1 MVGDI
6 NMKTEFESNKIE
18 EELKNLLK
26 DGVIKDEGKLNKL
39 KDIYIQDKRSLSEIE
54 KEIKELRFNKNLLD
68 EKLKQEIK
76 IEDININNLQETKE
90 NECKISLEN
99 VTDFEKDGK
108 NYIKIHYPY
117 PYDKVRIIENRG
129 NQTGKERFESLKE
142 KIAQTSLDAEKNTTL
157 IFEQSLL
164 KDCNEINLKD
174 IRELSIKYEFDKLTD
189 DEKQIVYGTLKSI
202 IMSLPV
208 SDLEKRNLTS
218 KSVDTILN
226 NLEKKVYISPIDNI
240 IVISQINNPSKD
252 EIKSLS
258 IQKKTTM
265 AGDLIL
271 DYQLQPLNESGYKYE
286 NQNIDTLKDE
296 QLIESNT
303 EYKNQSSDD
312 IDKELGSS
320 IKPKAPWQKKK
331 KNSAAFISVLWFAMF
346 LGMILSI
353 LLVSLVKLYIS

>member
-26 DGVIKDEGKLNKL
+26 DGVIKDDEELNKL
-39 KDIYIQDKRSLSEIE
+39 KDIYIQDERSLSEIE
-54 KEIKELRFNKNLLD
+54 KEIKELRFNENLLD

-157 IFEQSLL
+157 IFEQSLS

-174 IRELSIKYEFDKLTD
+174 IRELSTKYEFDKLTD

-208 SDLEKRNLTS
+208 RSEERRVGKECRS
-218 KSVDTILN
+218 RW
-226 NLEKKVYISPIDNI
+226 SP
-240 IVISQINNPSKD
+240 
-252 EIKSLS
+252 
-258 IQKKTTM
+258 
-265 AGDLIL
+265 
-271 DYQLQPLNESGYKYE
+271 YH
-286 NQNIDTLKDE
+286 
-296 QLIESNT
+296 
-303 EYKNQSSDD
+303 
-312 IDKELGSS
+312 
-320 IKPKAPWQKKK
+320 
-331 KNSAAFISVLWFAMF
+331 
-346 LGMILSI
+346 
-353 LLVSLVKLYIS
+353 